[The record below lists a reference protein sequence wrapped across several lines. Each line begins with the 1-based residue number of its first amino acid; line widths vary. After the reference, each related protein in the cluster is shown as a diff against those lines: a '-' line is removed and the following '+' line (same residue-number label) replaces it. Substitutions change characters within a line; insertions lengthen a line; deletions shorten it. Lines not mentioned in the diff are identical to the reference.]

1 MPLSW
6 NEIKHRA
13 IKFGNDWKAETR
25 EAAERQTFW
34 NEFFDIFGIKRR
46 TVASFEEPVKKFSGT
61 WGAIDIFWPGK
72 LLGEHKSAGQDLDK
86 AHAQGM
92 GYIRG
97 LQDTGRSKE
106 IPRYLVV
113 SDFQKIALHDLE
125 GDGESITFPVTELH
139 KHIRHFAFIAGYK
152 QHKLDPED
160 PANIEAA
167 ELMAVLHDALLDG
180 GYTGHDLRVFLVRT
194 LFCLF
199 ADDTGIFPPDAFKL
213 YLADRTVEDG
223 SDLGPKLDRLFRIL
237 NTPEDKRQ
245 AGLEE
250 DQRQFPYVNGDLFAE
265 KLEFADFTTA
275 MRNALLKAANFRWE
289 RISPAVFGSLF
300 QGVMD
305 KKERRQIGAHYT
317 SEANILKL
325 VRSLFLDGMRA
336 EFEHIRGLKIG
347 KADKLR
353 DLQKRLAALR
363 FLDPACGCGNFLV
376 ITYRELRHLELD
388 ILKELYGVQSEFSL
402 DDVNKLSLI
411 DVDQMYGI
419 EIEEF
424 PARIA
429 EVALWLT
436 DHQANIELSQT
447 FSQFYLR
454 IPLRKSPHI
463 HVGNALQKDWK
474 EVLPPEQC
482 SYVLGNP
489 PFVGKK
495 EQNEQQKAD
504 HDAVWG
510 DVKGTGVLDFVTCWH
525 RLASEYIQNTR
536 IKVAFVSTNSITQ
549 GEQVSILW
557 SHLLSRYHLK
567 IHFAHRTFSWESEA
581 RGKAHVHCVIIG
593 FAAFDTDVKCLF
605 DYESVAA
612 DPTMTVVPNISP
624 YLTAGSDTV
633 VTKRMTPLSDVPEM
647 IFGTKLVDDGH
658 LVLSTEERND
668 LTQRFPYVASFIRP
682 FTGGEEFLNGRERW
696 CLWLNDAKP
705 QDIRGCPPL
714 MERVE
719 RVKQFRLASKKAP
732 TVALATTPSLFGEIR
747 QPDTEYLLF
756 PKVSSERRRYVPLGF
771 VSPEV
776 IANGSSLVVP
786 GASVYHFGVLS
797 SAMQIAWMKSV
808 CGRMKSDFQ
817 YSATIVYNNYPWPK
831 DVSEVQK
838 AAVEKAAQTV
848 LDARAKFTTSTLADL
863 YDPTTMPPA
872 LVKAHADLDRAVD
885 RCYRKEPFP
894 NDRARVEHLF
904 ALYEELAAP
913 LVKYEKPKRK
923 MKDTSTMESA
933 GAAAHHR
940 VPMILREDASPYG
953 GAS

>member
-13 IKFGNDWKAETR
+13 IKFGNDWKTETR

-46 TVASFEEPVKKFSGT
+46 TVASFEEPVKKLSGS

-97 LQDTGRSKE
+97 LHDTGRGKE
-106 IPRYLVV
+106 IPRYLMV

-125 GDGESITFPVTELH
+125 GEGESVSFPITDLH

-167 ELMAVLHDALLDG
+167 ELMAELHDALHEG

-199 ADDTGIFPPDAFKL
+199 ADDTGIFPPDSFKL
-213 YLADRTVEDG
+213 YLTDRTAEDG
-223 SDLGPKLDRLFRIL
+223 SDLGTKLDRLFRIL
-237 NTPEDKRQ
+237 NTQEDKRQ

-250 DQRQFPYVNGDLFAE
+250 DLRQFPYVNGQLFEE

-275 MRNALLKAANFRWE
+275 MRAALLKAAQFRWE

-305 KKERRQIGAHYT
+305 AKDRRQVGAHYT

-325 VRSLFLDGMRA
+325 IRSLFLDDMRA
-336 EFEHIRGLKIG
+336 EFEHLRGLKIG

-353 DLQKRLAALR
+353 DLQKRLASLR
-363 FLDPACGCGNFLV
+363 FMDPACGCGNFLV
-376 ITYRELRHLELD
+376 ITYRELRRLELD
-388 ILKELYGVQSEFSL
+388 ILKELHGQQSEFGL
-402 DDVNKLSLI
+402 DEVNKLSLI

-424 PARIA
+424 PGRIA

-436 DHQANIELSQT
+436 DHQANVELSQA

-463 HVGNALQKDWK
+463 HVANALRKDWK

-482 SYVLGNP
+482 SYILGNP

-495 EQNEQQKAD
+495 EQDEQQKAD
-504 HDAVWG
+504 LDAVWG

-567 IHFAHRTFSWESEA
+567 IHFAHRTFPWESEA

-593 FAAFDTDVKCLF
+593 FAAFDTGTKYLF
-605 DYESVAA
+605 DYENDPANPSKTEVA
-612 DPTMTVVPNISP
+612 NISP
-624 YLTAGSDTV
+624 YLAAGSDIV
-633 VTKRMTPLSDVPEM
+633 ATKRMTPLSDVPAM

-668 LTQRFPYVASFIRP
+668 LTRQFPHVAKFIRP
-682 FTGGEEFLNGRERW
+682 FTGGEEFLNGTERW

-719 RVKQFRLASKKAP
+719 QVKHFRLASKKAP
-732 TVALATTPSLFGEIR
+732 TVALAATPSLFGEIR
-747 QPDTEYLLF
+747 QPSTEYLLF

-771 VSPEV
+771 LPPEV
-776 IANGSSLVVP
+776 VANGSSLVVP
-786 GASVYHFGVLS
+786 GASIYHFGVLS
-797 SAMQIAWMKSV
+797 SAMHISWMKSV

-817 YSATIVYNNYPWPK
+817 YSATIVYNNYPWPEA
-831 DVSEVQK
+831 VSEAQK
-838 AAVEKAAQTV
+838 AAVEKAAQAV
-848 LDARAKFTTSTLADL
+848 LDAREVYLNPRLDDVMKGDPAPQCTLADL

-872 LVKAHADLDRAVD
+872 LAKAHADLDRAVD

-904 ALYEELAAP
+904 ALYEKLTAP
-913 LVKYEKPKRK
+913 LVVAPKEKRQKTAKP
-923 MKDTSTMESA
+923 S
-933 GAAAHHR
+933 
-940 VPMILREDASPYG
+940 
-953 GAS
+953 